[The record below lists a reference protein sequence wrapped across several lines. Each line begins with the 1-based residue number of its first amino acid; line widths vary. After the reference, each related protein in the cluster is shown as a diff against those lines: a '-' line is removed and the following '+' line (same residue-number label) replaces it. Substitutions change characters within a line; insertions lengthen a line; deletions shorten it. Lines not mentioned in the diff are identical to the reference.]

1 MKYILK
7 QDKAEEIKQKLKNKY
22 IADVSGLS
30 LCYVSLIMNGRRQV
44 NKRIAYP
51 FTKAVN
57 SEYEIEDLFER
68 V

>member
-7 QDKAEEIKQKLKNKY
+7 QDKAEEIRQKLKNKY

-30 LCYVSLIMNGRRQV
+30 LCYVSLIMTGKRQV

-51 FTKAVN
+51 FTKAVD
-57 SEYEIEDLFER
+57 SELEIDDLFER